1 MSFSSWVP
9 FPVKKTKT
17 KNEYTRDKGLVLLIK
32 TPGIHRHIF
41 YIYIHKYIYIYMAHL
56 GDPVCIYIYWYVYM
70 YTYRY
75 ILHPYGPLFKL
86 STCIV
91 CLPLNLCLPL
101 TFIWLKHC
109 PPHSTDI
116 KKTTNYTKCEAHVN
130 KAHVAS
136 AQTCHIWHLLYIYTH
151 LKQSLQQNSEKRLV
165 FISHVLTWAC
175 PKVL

>member
-9 FPVKKTKT
+9 FPVKRTKT

-32 TPGIHRHIF
+32 TPGIHTHIF
-41 YIYIHKYIYIYMAHL
+41 YIYIHKNIYIYMAHL

-70 YTYRY
+70 YTYIY

-86 STCIV
+86 SACIV

-116 KKTTNYTKCEAHVN
+116 KKNYKLYQVW
-130 KAHVAS
+130 S
-136 AQTCHIWHLLYIYTH
+136 TC
-151 LKQSLQQNSEKRLV
+151 KQSTCSICSNM
-165 FISHVLTWAC
+165 SHMAFTVHLYSPETVTAT
-175 PKVL
+175 K